1 MRKWSI
7 AVVALALFA
16 VAAAPALAG
25 NGAPS
30 GSHYSLNIIGVENPK
45 TADMTSSNRHTIF
58 VALGKGGTSTSYIY
72 LRQGPYKVCDGNAFD
87 PAWSCQGTRVGTRNG
102 AVFQLPSNY
111 SGCDVNN
118 PDDPC
123 WDSPTTYEIWLRGL
137 GSPSGSAEMTTCREA
152 KSDGTLECSTET
164 VDIYKDT
171 KFRNETKKLTT
182 VCLSTDA
189 DPACEVRQGIFY
201 DPLYEYLWEYANS
214 GLRLAQLR
222 IYPAI

>member
-1 MRKWSI
+1 MRRGLFVMVTF
-7 AVVALALFA
+7 ALAALVALPA
-16 VAAAPALAG
+16 VAG

-30 GSHYSLNIIGVENPK
+30 GSHYSLNIIGVEHPK
-45 TADMTSSNRHTIF
+45 TQDMTGSDRHTIF
-58 VALGKGGTSTSYIY
+58 VGLGKTGTVTSYIY
-72 LRQGPYKVCDGNAFD
+72 LRQGAFKVCDGNAFD
-87 PAWSCQGTRVGTRNG
+87 TAWSCQGTQVGTRNG

-111 SGCDVNN
+111 SGCPSD

-123 WDSPTTYEIWLRGL
+123 WDAPTTYEIWLRGL

-152 KSDGTLECSTET
+152 KSDGSLECSTET
-164 VDIYKDT
+164 VDIYRDT

-189 DPACEVRQGIFY
+189 DPACEVREGIFANN
-201 DPLYEYLWEYANS
+201 LYEYLWEYANS

-222 IYPAI
+222 FYPAI